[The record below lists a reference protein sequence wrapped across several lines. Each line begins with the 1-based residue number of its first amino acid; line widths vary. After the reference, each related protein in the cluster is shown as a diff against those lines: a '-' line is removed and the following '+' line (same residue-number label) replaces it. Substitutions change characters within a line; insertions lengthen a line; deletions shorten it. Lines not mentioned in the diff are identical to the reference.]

1 MSRRVIRSDRI
12 DNIKIQI
19 YIQYIYIL
27 EWVINEKN

>member
-19 YIQYIYIL
+19 YISNIYIL

>member
-19 YIQYIYIL
+19 YIQYIYIF